1 MSSAA
6 TAALPS
12 SRLRVRE
19 VFGLE
24 PLVPALRGC
33 LLALRGDGRMPATRW
48 GVSSLAILKPHISLP
63 TWLGRRRADR
73 RIPIYNL
80 PNRVP
85 APRERGYSVRV
96 THARDF
102 RGGRL
107 TYDGHIGT
115 DFAVPVGTRV
125 VAPAAGHVCR
135 VSNDMQRGGLK
146 VGVDHGDGL
155 ITVSC
160 HLSRVVV
167 ELGQR
172 VAPGQLL
179 GLSGMSGVDGILFFP
194 WLSPHVHF
202 NVLLDGEPADPFAT
216 FGETALWRSGNQP
229 IAVAADPA
237 AAPAPRSRFD
247 AAAVAEQIAL
257 CDDPTLGGTLAAI
270 EDPYW
275 RAIELVFARI
285 FWGPLFRDVLPLD
298 ADGHSRSPRIDLPFA
313 ADEWDGIVFPN

>member
-6 TAALPS
+6 ALPS
-12 SRLRVRE
+12 ARLRVRE
-19 VFGLE
+19 VFGLD

-33 LLALRGDGRMPATRW
+33 LLALRGDERMPATRW

-85 APRERGYSVRV
+85 APRDRGYSVRV

-135 VSNDMQRGGLK
+135 VSNEMQRGGLK

-160 HLSRVVV
+160 HLSRVLV
-167 ELGQR
+167 ELGER
-172 VAPGQLL
+172 VERGQVI

-216 FGETALWRSGNQP
+216 FGETALWRTGNQP
-229 IAVAADPA
+229 VAAASAPA
-237 AAPAPRSRFD
+237 AAPAPAPRSRFD

-257 CDDPTLGGTLAAI
+257 CDDPGLRQHLATTA
-270 EDPYW
+270 DPY
-275 RAIELVFARI
+275 RRGIELVFARI
-285 FWGPLFRDVLPLD
+285 FWGPQFRDVVPLD
-298 ADGHSRSPRIDLPFA
+298 ADGHPRSPRIDLPFA
-313 ADEWDGIVFPN
+313 ADEWDGIVFP